1 MKKNELDW
9 KISSLGMLFM
19 LPAMLMICFVVIIPL
34 LWNIA
39 LSFSSWS
46 VNQPMS
52 FLGLENYVVIFKD
65 PQYLSTLWKSVFVA
79 AVSTVVAMVLGIALA
94 LFIHRLSRREGS
106 VFRFIFF
113 LPSIMPMSVIGLLF
127 VFVLSPTTGL
137 LNQVLELLHLDFLT
151 RAWLSDPK
159 TVLWA
164 IGIVQGWRFSGM
176 IMMFVYTSILTIP
189 NSLFESAKLDGA
201 TWFQEIKGII
211 LPLVKPTINMA
222 CSLMLIWGFKSYGLV
237 YAMTQGGPGNASETT
252 PINMIK
258 TAFTYNKFGLSSA
271 LGVIFTIVVMFVVI
285 IGRKGLKSETYEF

>member
-1 MKKNELDW
+1 MKRSKLDW

-19 LPAMLMICFVVIIPL
+19 LPAMLMICFVVVIPL
-34 LWNIA
+34 FWNIA
-39 LSFSSWS
+39 LSLSSWS
-46 VNQPMS
+46 VNQPMT
-52 FLGLENYVVIFKD
+52 FLGLDNYFTIFQDAKYMD
-65 PQYLSTLWKSVFVA
+65 TLWKSIFVA
-79 AVSTVVAMVLGIALA
+79 AVATVVAMVLGITLA

-113 LPSIMPMSVIGLLF
+113 LPSIMPMSVAGLLF
-127 VFVLSPTTGL
+127 VFVLSPTKGL
-137 LNQVLELLHLDFLT
+137 LNQILELLHLGSLT
-151 RAWLSDPK
+151 HAWLSDPK
-159 TVLWA
+159 TVLWV

-189 NSLFESAKLDGA
+189 NSLFESANLDGA

-211 LPLVKPTINMA
+211 LPLAKPTINMA

-258 TAFTYNKFGLSSA
+258 TAFTYNKFGVSSA
-271 LGVIFTIVVMFVVI
+271 LGVIFTVVVMFVVI
-285 IGRKGLKSETYEF
+285 SGRKVLKSETYEF